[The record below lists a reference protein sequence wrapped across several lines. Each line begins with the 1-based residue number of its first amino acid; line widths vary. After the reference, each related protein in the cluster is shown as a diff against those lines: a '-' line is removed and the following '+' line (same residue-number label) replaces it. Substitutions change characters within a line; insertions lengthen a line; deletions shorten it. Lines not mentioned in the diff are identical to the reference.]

1 MSGRYEAK
9 QEALYL
15 IAKALNVNEAWLMG
29 HDVPKERSIAQR
41 ENDISIETQTLRLVQ
56 MHFGPQSAELLSLY
70 ASLNDE
76 GKRKVFEIIQDLS
89 ELPRYRKDDEQE

>member
-29 HDVPKERSIAQR
+29 HDVPKERTIVQR
-41 ENDISIETQTLRLVQ
+41 ENDISIGTQVMRSVSIHLGARS
-56 MHFGPQSAELLSLY
+56 GELLTIFVQ
-70 ASLNDE
+70 LNDE
-76 GKRKVFEIIQDLS
+76 SKDKAIAYLKDLLDAS
-89 ELPRYRKDDEQE
+89 KYRKEDEE